1 MNETSHTPP
10 ALLKIDAAT
19 VSRGGKHIL
28 DALSLEIAEGDHTA
42 IVGPNGS
49 GKSTLIKLIT
59 RQHYA
64 LAHPD
69 NRPSITIFGED
80 RWNIF
85 ELRALL
91 GIVSADVHLAFT
103 TDSELIGYDAVISG
117 FFASQGIASHHEV
130 TSDMHAAAH
139 ASLALV
145 EASHLAEKPMEQMST
160 GEARRV
166 LIARALVQDPRA
178 LLMDEPTT
186 GLDLVASRRFL
197 ETMRQIAA
205 RGKTV
210 ILVTH
215 HISEILPEIERVILM
230 KDGRIFR
237 DGPKA
242 EILTTEHLS
251 ELFGARVEV
260 RRNGEYYEAEVA

>member
-1 MNETSHTPP
+1 MNEITKSGAP
-10 ALLKIDAAT
+10 LLKIDEAT
-19 VSRGGKHIL
+19 VSRNGRHIL
-28 DALSLEIAEGDHTA
+28 DALSLEIAEGEHTA

-69 NRPSITIFGED
+69 NRPSISLFGQD
-80 RWNIF
+80 RWNVF
-85 ELRALL
+85 DLRALL

-117 FFASQGIASHHEV
+117 FFASQGLASHHTV
-130 TSDMHAAAH
+130 TPDMHAAART
-139 ASLALV
+139 ALRWV
-145 EASHLAEKPMEQMST
+145 EGEHLAQKPMEQMST

-166 LIARALVQDPRA
+166 LIARALVRDPRA

-197 ETMRQIAA
+197 ETLRRIAA
-205 RGKTV
+205 QGKTL

-215 HISEILPEIERVILM
+215 HITEILPEIQRVILM
-230 KDGRIFR
+230 QDGRIFR

-242 EILTTEHLS
+242 EILTTENLS
-251 ELFGARVEV
+251 ALFGARVEV
-260 RRNGEYYEAEVA
+260 RKNGEYYEAEAV

>member
-1 MNETSHTPP
+1 MNETSHTQP

-19 VSRGGKHIL
+19 VSRGGNHIV
-28 DALSLEIAEGDHTA
+28 DALSLEIAEGEHTA

-49 GKSTLIKLIT
+49 GKSTLINLIT

-130 TSDMHAAAH
+130 TPEMHEAAH
-139 ASLALV
+139 TALALV
-145 EASHLAEKPMEQMST
+145 EATQLSEKPMEQMST

-166 LIARALVQDPRA
+166 LIARALVRDPRA

-197 ETMRQIAA
+197 ETLRRIAA
-205 RGKTV
+205 RGKTL

-242 EILTTEHLS
+242 EILTTENLS

-260 RRNGEYYEAEVA
+260 RRNGE